1 METKILAGCVETLL
15 AATNGLLKERSNMCR
30 WNGKV
35 RSMDPGI
42 AGCFAMAN
50 SDIGLACNVSF
61 PFRMRCR

>member
-30 WNGKV
+30 WNEV